1 MRPQLHSLFPTP
13 VFQSQIPLE
22 DLWLEN
28 IKNLMYDRT
37 VGDNGY
43 ISRDRDIFK
52 HPDLHNLKDKIEEQI
67 KFFAYEYL
75 KVQRYVDIEVCRSW
89 GVKHLHTDWAQK
101 HCHSNSVFSG
111 IYYLDV
117 DEHSGDLLIDKG
129 QHATNCF
136 IPTLTPDVTHYNK
149 YTQQN
154 WRLKPENGMLVAFP
168 SQIIHSV
175 EPNRSPKLERYA
187 IAFDV
192 FIRGQFG
199 YGGGSDVTIK

>member
-1 MRPQLHSLFPTP
+1 
-13 VFQSQIPLE
+13 
-22 DLWLEN
+22 
-28 IKNLMYDRT
+28 MYDRT

-75 KVQRYVDIEVCRSW
+75 TVQRYVDIEVCRSW

>member
-13 VFQSQIPLE
+13 IFQSEIPLE
-22 DLWLEN
+22 DSWLEYV
-28 IKNLMYDRT
+28 KSLMYDRT
-37 VGDNGY
+37 VGDTNY
-43 ISRDRDIFK
+43 ISRDRNIFEQPELK
-52 HPDLHNLKDKIEEQI
+52 DLKDKIEEQI
-67 KFFAYEYL
+67 KFYAYEYL

-117 DEHSGDLLIDKG
+117 DEYSGDLLIDKG

>member
-1 MRPQLHSLFPTP
+1 
-13 VFQSQIPLE
+13 
-22 DLWLEN
+22 
-28 IKNLMYDRT
+28 MYDRT

-89 GVKHLHTDWAQK
+89 GVKHLHTDWAQN
-101 HCHSNSVFSG
+101 HCHMNSVFSG

-117 DEHSGDLLIDKG
+117 DEYSGDLLIDKG

>member
-13 VFQSQIPLE
+13 IFQSEIPLE
-22 DLWLEN
+22 DKWLEYV
-28 IKNLMYDRT
+28 KTLMYDRT

-117 DEHSGDLLIDKG
+117 DEYSGDLLIDKG

>member
-13 VFQSQIPLE
+13 IFQSQIPLE

-117 DEHSGDLLIDKG
+117 DEYSGDLLIDKG

-136 IPTLTPDVTHYNK
+136 IPTLTPDVTHYNR

>member
-13 VFQSQIPLE
+13 IFQSEIPLE
-22 DLWLEN
+22 DKWLEYV
-28 IKNLMYDRT
+28 KSLMYDRT
-37 VGDNGY
+37 VGDTNY
-43 ISRDRDIFK
+43 ISRDRNIFEQPELK
-52 HPDLHNLKDKIEEQI
+52 DLKDKIEEQI
-67 KFFAYEYL
+67 KFYAYEYL

-117 DEHSGDLLIDKG
+117 DEYSGDLLIDKG

>member
-1 MRPQLHSLFPTP
+1 
-13 VFQSQIPLE
+13 
-22 DLWLEN
+22 
-28 IKNLMYDRT
+28 MYDRT

-117 DEHSGDLLIDKG
+117 DEYSGDLLIDKG
-129 QHATNCF
+129 QHANNCF
-136 IPTLTPDVTHYNK
+136 IPTLTPDVTHYNQF
-149 YTQQN
+149 TQQN
-154 WRLKPENGMLVAFP
+154 WRLKPEKGMLVAFP
-168 SQIIHSV
+168 SQVIHEV
-175 EPNRSPKLERYA
+175 EANRSVIDRYCV
-187 IAFDV
+187 AFDV
-192 FIRGQFG
+192 FIRGRFG
-199 YGGGSDVTIK
+199 DMAGSDVTIK

>member
-13 VFQSQIPLE
+13 IFQSEIPLE
-22 DLWLEN
+22 DKWLEYV
-28 IKNLMYDRT
+28 KSLMYDRT
-37 VGDNGY
+37 VGDTNY
-43 ISRDRDIFK
+43 ISRDRNIFEQPEL
-52 HPDLHNLKDKIEEQI
+52 HDLRDKIEEQI

-117 DEHSGDLLIDKG
+117 DEYSGDLLIDKG

>member
-13 VFQSQIPLE
+13 IFQSQIPLE

-117 DEHSGDLLIDKG
+117 DEYSGDLLIDKG

>member
-13 VFQSQIPLE
+13 IFQSQIPLE

>member
-13 VFQSQIPLE
+13 IFQSQIPLE

-28 IKNLMYDRT
+28 IKNLVYDRT

-117 DEHSGDLLIDKG
+117 DEYSGDLLIDKG